1 MRRDGLCKI
10 LFPFIVGAIDFRPG
24 RCEENGLVI
33 AASAYR
39 LIEPCWNCGADEVAI
54 ADQVWQ
60 PPVEKDRPGRSGHL
74 CAAFHLAL
82 EHQTAIGE
90 AVAIMRCCL
99 VRRFLFANDLPPSF
113 GHDGKPVRCKSVNQ
127 RGFAGPGPPGNDE

>member
-1 MRRDGLCKI
+1 MRRDSLGET

-24 RCEENGLVI
+24 RCDENGLVI
-33 AASAYR
+33 AASAHR
-39 LIEPCWNCGADEVAI
+39 LIEPCWNCCADEVAI

-60 PPVEKDRPGRSGHL
+60 PPVEKDRPGRGGHL
-74 CAAFHLAL
+74 CVAFHLAL

-113 GHDGKPVRCKSVNQ
+113 GHDSEALYGKSIDQ
-127 RGFAGPGPPGNDE
+127 RGFTGAGTTGNDE